1 MRLIAVRPL
10 RQQPCKGPP
19 QVKGSSLLKLAANVI
34 RKSQALAQDARSMPW
49 RSSDAI
55 FAPWHA
61 LAVAL
66 AEICV
71 CDDAAL
77 LASCRPLVELAF
89 AWIGGLVDVSSGCAL
104 WSPMEKLMRQARE
117 KIKSNT
123 ASDGNS
129 NNHDDVRLPL
139 PYPITPPNI

>member
-1 MRLIAVRPL
+1 MQLIAVRPL

-19 QVKGSSLLKLAANVI
+19 QVKGSSLLKLVVNVI

-49 RSSDAI
+49 RWLDAI

-66 AEICV
+66 AEFCV

-77 LASCRPLVELAF
+77 LESCWPPVKLAF
-89 AWIGGLVDVSSGCAL
+89 A
-104 WSPMEKLMRQARE
+104 
-117 KIKSNT
+117 
-123 ASDGNS
+123 
-129 NNHDDVRLPL
+129 
-139 PYPITPPNI
+139 